1 MYTWFEAANNPSV
14 IPGIASHTSPDLFI
28 APGTLSPGTYGFTV
42 TVFDEVT
49 PEHVAVASVQLVV
62 ASRPLI
68 AVIKDGDRTISSKRN
83 LVLDA
88 TASFDPDDASGAGL
102 TFMWSAEPATALA
115 QSGGTEAS
123 SVLNI
128 PADALG
134 AGEYTFTVT
143 VSKGSKTPATAVASI
158 VVVTEDIPIV
168 RWCCSAWERA

>member
-1 MYTWFEAANNPSV
+1 MGKTSIVARADVTKSLDPVPYLVINGLAKQDITTSMPVTITTDARVSSCPGVSAKLVYTWSEAANNPSV

-83 LVLDA
+83 PFSHKQNRARLHERL
-88 TASFDPDDASGAGL
+88 
-102 TFMWSAEPATALA
+102 
-115 QSGGTEAS
+115 QSKKK
-123 SVLNI
+123 L
-128 PADALG
+128 
-134 AGEYTFTVT
+134 
-143 VSKGSKTPATAVASI
+143 
-158 VVVTEDIPIV
+158 
-168 RWCCSAWERA
+168 C